1 MERKAKDFLIAC
13 WKAELR
19 AAERAVN
26 RVAELAH
33 RAMAARYARMA
44 AEQYALA
51 DPRLCPQRLVA
62 RSVRG

>member
-1 MERKAKDFLIAC
+1 MGRKTRDFLIAC

-19 AAERAVN
+19 AAERAVD
-26 RVAELAH
+26 RVAELMH

-44 AEQYALA
+44 AEEYAHT

-62 RSVRG
+62 RSSGN